1 MTPGFRKLALTAH
14 VTFSV
19 AWLGAVAGFLAL
31 SIAGVTSR
39 NPDAVRGAYVA
50 MDLIG
55 LFVIIPLSFA
65 ALATGLVE
73 ALGTHWGLFRHY
85 WVIAKFLLTVLATGL
100 LLLHQYTVVTV
111 AARRV
116 LGTTAG
122 ILPSAGRLGIQLVVD
137 ASLAILVLLT
147 ATTLAVY
154 KPQGVTSFARRKQQA
169 RTTLPRQPAIGA
181 TREGP
186 SLGLAIF
193 LAVIAAIVVVFVVV
207 HLTGVAGGPEG
218 HSH

>member
-1 MTPGFRKLALTAH
+1 MTPGLRKLALTAH

-39 NPDAVRGAYVA
+39 NPDVVRGAYVA

-55 LFVIIPLSFA
+55 LFIIIPLSFA

-73 ALGTHWGLFRHY
+73 ALSTQWGLFRHY

-122 ILPSAGRLGIQLVVD
+122 LLPSAGRLGIQLVVD

-154 KPQGVTSFARRKQQA
+154 KPQGLTSYARRQQSA
-169 RTTLPRQPAIGA
+169 RSTLPRQLAIEA
-181 TREGP
+181 NPP
-186 SLGLAIF
+186 SLGLKIF
-193 LAVIAAIVVVFVVV
+193 LGVIAAIVVVFVVV
-207 HLTGVAGGPEG
+207 HLTGLAGGLEG
-218 HSH
+218 HGH